1 MPCARVKRYRGVR
14 QRQWGSWVS
23 EIRHSISKTRIWLG
37 TFETAKQA
45 AKAYDEAARLMDGP
59 TGSKTKTNFAASPNT
74 SAPPTSS
81 SLLSPAVRAKLQRCN
96 CLATLQ
102 GCSSHVRTKGSSS
115 AKQQSPTTLSSNPAP
130 FAAQRRRQPAPAP
143 LVCLRLDQSQEQL
156 GVTWQSSSSSSS
168 YFTSLP
174 LMAPTRAQQSL
185 SPGSHVT
192 TPSHSSYTQQLEQL
206 SLQLSPLIAT
216 CAAPTTSEKAT
227 ESAQGHVTELLS
239 SGGLAEGL
247 APLCPMQTALSL
259 YSCIQPVGP
268 WPTASDAYSQQS
280 SAVSPEYSSS
290 PCTEGPLSSL
300 TAASALW
307 CLYEEDGQLPGPA
320 IETAAT
326 LINPGSD
333 QLELYYNNAHFL
345 LASQAGALELIDQ
358 QLTSS
363 TSYYSS
369 DSFYVQQQLWQ

>member
-37 TFETAKQA
+37 TFDTAKQA

-59 TGSKTKTNFAASPNT
+59 AGSKTKTNFAANPT
-74 SAPPTSS
+74 SAPPPISS

-102 GCSSHVRTKGSSS
+102 GGSCHVRTKGNSY
-115 AKQQSPTTLSSNPAP
+115 AKQSPTTQLSSNPAP
-130 FAAQRRRQPAPAP
+130 FAAQHRRQPAPAP

-174 LMAPTRAQQSL
+174 LMAPTSAQQSL
-185 SPGSHVT
+185 SPGSRVA

-206 SLQLSPLIAT
+206 SPLIAT
-216 CAAPTTSEKAT
+216 CAAPANSEKAIQ
-227 ESAQGHVTELLS
+227 SAQGHVTELLS
-239 SGGLAEGL
+239 SGGLTEGL
-247 APLCPMQTALSL
+247 GPLCPSQSALSL
-259 YSCIQPVGP
+259 YSCIQPVEP
-268 WPTASDAYSQQS
+268 WPTASDAYSQPS
-280 SAVSPEYSSS
+280 AAVSPEYSSS

-307 CLYEEDGQLPGPA
+307 FLYEEDGQLPAPA
-320 IETAAT
+320 VETAAT

-333 QLELYYNNAHFL
+333 QVELYYNNAHFL
-345 LASQAGALELIDQ
+345 LASQVGALELIDQ
-358 QLTSS
+358 HLTSS